1 MNENTLIQDPL
12 LQQSIMELEEREKMI
27 RMVVGSTALAKACT
41 DCSFD
46 YAVRLRTGDVIR
58 FVGAEIINSE
68 WIHLDLGNWLDQP
81 KSNGLA
87 YPAERGIDVRIAD
100 IVWVMDAPEGS

>member
-1 MNENTLIQDPL
+1 MNDNTEIENPL
-12 LQQSIMELEEREKMI
+12 FQHAMMKAEENSKLVQI
-27 RMVVGSTALAKACT
+27 IVGSNALAKACT

-58 FVGAEIINSE
+58 FIGAEIINNE
-68 WIHLDLGNWLDQP
+68 WIHLDLGDWLDQP
-81 KSNGLA
+81 TSNKLA
-87 YPAERGIDVRIAD
+87 YPAKRGIDVRIAD